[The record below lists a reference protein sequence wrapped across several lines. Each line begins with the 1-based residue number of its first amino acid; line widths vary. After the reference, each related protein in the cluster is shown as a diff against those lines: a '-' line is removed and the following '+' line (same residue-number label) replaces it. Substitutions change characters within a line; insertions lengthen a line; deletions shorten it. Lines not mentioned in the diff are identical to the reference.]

1 MSAGMDID
9 SFMADAL
16 AKKLHQIERIDHL
29 TAIAES
35 RRNAS
40 LSEIERRRA
49 ALGQALRRSVQE
61 IEDGEFEVIGTT
73 PAEGAEGKD
82 RLDELPQD

>member
-1 MSAGMDID
+1 VKELLREYVRRDPDAIAEVNDLLMSAGMDID

-49 ALGQALRRSVQE
+49 ALGQALRRSVRSRT
-61 IEDGEFEVIGTT
+61 VSL
-73 PAEGAEGKD
+73 
-82 RLDELPQD
+82 R